1 MPEHPKGGRRHPR
14 ALTFRGL
21 LMWGG
26 DPHVHGFIVP
36 VLLSDHSRGRHVGA
50 PHNCLQ
56 SLHKARAESALQGRN
71 TRWQGHSK
79 IPGATW
85 LVGWGFHCL

>member
-26 DPHVHGFIVP
+26 THLCMDSSCPCCSRTTAAVDTWGLPTTAFRASTK
-36 VLLSDHSRGRHVGA
+36 LALSLPCRG
-50 PHNCLQ
+50 
-56 SLHKARAESALQGRN
+56 E

-85 LVGWGFHCL
+85 LAGRGSHCL